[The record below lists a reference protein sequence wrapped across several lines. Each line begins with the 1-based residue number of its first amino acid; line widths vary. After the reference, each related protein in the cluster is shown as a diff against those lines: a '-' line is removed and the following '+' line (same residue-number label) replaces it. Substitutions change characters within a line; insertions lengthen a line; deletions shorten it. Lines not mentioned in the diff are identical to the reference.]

1 MESTALSFP
10 VNFHYLNKDV
20 KGIRRGLIFSEAAV
34 EWTDSNSGR
43 IPILSWCKDVEKTAF
58 TQTLNLSLHTQLFH
72 HVAIMADCHPGYGMP
87 IGGVIACVNA
97 VIPYAVGVDIGCGMV
112 AVRTDTA
119 VESISKADLRSIVDK
134 TGKNVP
140 TGEGHSHRLPQEW
153 EHFNRLPGWLDK
165 RGRDLAGR
173 SLGSLGGGNHFME
186 LQEGD
191 DGFIWLM
198 THSGSRNIG
207 YRIANHHH
215 RIAVKYCRKH
225 GEVLPTQDL
234 SFLPVNSSE
243 GKAYTKDMKFALD
256 YALENRKRLMESLK
270 TIYAGVVTGA
280 RFCDHVNIHHN
291 YAALEN
297 HFGRDVWVHR
307 KGATSANKDETG
319 IIPGSMGTHSYIVR
333 GLGNPDSF
341 CSCSHG
347 AGRVMGRR
355 EASRKLTL
363 SRCDAS
369 MKDVV
374 FSGWKKYS
382 GFGKRKKGA
391 PRLDLSEAPDA
402 YKDIEEV
409 MEAQLDLV
417 EPLVRLKPLGVV
429 KG

>member
-1 MESTALSFP
+1 M
-10 VNFHYLNKDV
+10 
-20 KGIRRGLIFSEAAV
+20 
-34 EWTDSNSGR
+34 EWTDSDSGR
-43 IPILSWCKDVEKTAF
+43 IQILSWCRNIEKTAMV
-58 TQTLNLSLHTQLFH
+58 QAVNLSRHSQLWS

-87 IGGVIACVNA
+87 IGGVIACGNA

-112 AVRTDTA
+112 AVRTDTPA
-119 VESISKADLRSIVDK
+119 ESISKADIRSIMDK
-134 TGKNVP
+134 TGKNIP
-140 TGEGHSHRLPQEW
+140 TGEGHSHRSSQKW
-153 EHFNRLPGWLDK
+153 EHWGRLPDWLDK
-165 RGRDLAGR
+165 RGRELAEN
-173 SLGSLGGGNHFME
+173 SLGTLGGGNHFME

-198 THSGSRNIG
+198 IHSGSRNIG

-215 RIAVKYCRKH
+215 RIAVKHCRNH
-225 GEVLPTQDL
+225 SEVLPAQDL
-234 SFLPVNSSE
+234 SFLPVESND
-243 GKAYTKDMKFALD
+243 GRGYIKDMKFALD
-256 YALENRKRLMESLK
+256 YALENRIRLMESFK
-270 TIYAGVVTGA
+270 AIYSGVVTGA

-307 KGATSANKDETG
+307 KGATSAKKGQKG
-319 IIPGSMGTHSYIVR
+319 IIPGSMGTHSFIIQ

-363 SRCDAS
+363 GNCNAS

-374 FSGWKKYS
+374 FSGWKTYS

-391 PRLDLSEAPDA
+391 PLLDLSEAPEA

-409 MEAQLDLV
+409 MEAQQDLV
-417 EPLVRLKPLGVV
+417 KPLVRLKPLGVV